1 MKLSLLHPR
10 DTAVR
15 MLRNSAAS
23 LLSDRSLYPVETA
36 IENYIHLIE
45 WELRQPGSLDKE
57 TYYRMIYELGKAYQR
72 VDRFQEAEYCSGMLR
87 GKSREWLNVVS

>member
-1 MKLSLLHPR
+1 MKLSLLRPR

-23 LLSDRSLYPVETA
+23 LLPDGSLYPVETA

-45 WELRQPGSLDKE
+45 WELRQPGSLDIE
-57 TYYRMIYELGKAYQR
+57 
-72 VDRFQEAEYCSGMLR
+72 
-87 GKSREWLNVVS
+87 